1 MSVGPVLHES
11 VRVRQQPR
19 MSAAALP
26 EYLIMRPDGQ
36 QNVLHDC
43 KFSRPPIVTANG
55 DATRALRAYN
65 VDPRRSPE
73 ILIRVK
79 EALTIKAAERGI
91 KPKAREDAL
100 RCIEII
106 ELFEQRENALGMRS
120 LALVAPPNFD
130 AVEIEGVELSIRPD
144 FLVGGGGQG
153 QRVGAGLLRVAK
165 APDPESCKLKVT
177 KERRGEHRREMARY
191 LVAMMQMLLEAQDGS
206 LGTVDRDSCFV
217 ADLRLSEQIGPA
229 PDHTARLRAIR
240 AACRQVRELWP
251 SIQAKPA
258 LYRK

>member
-1 MSVGPVLHES
+1 
-11 VRVRQQPR
+11 
-19 MSAAALP
+19 MSASALA
-26 EYLIMRPDGQ
+26 EFLIMRPDGQ

-55 DATRALRAYN
+55 EAMKALRAYS

-79 EALTIKAAERGI
+79 DRLTIKSADRTI

-106 ELFEQRENALGMRS
+106 ELFERRENELGMRRM
-120 LALVAPPNFD
+120 ALSTPPNFD
-130 AVEIEGVELSIRPD
+130 AIDIEGVTVSIRPD
-144 FLVGGGGQG
+144 FLVGGGNRR
-153 QRVGAGLLRVAK
+153 QRVGAGILRVAK
-165 APDPESCKLKVT
+165 APDPEACKLQAT
-177 KERRGEHRREMARY
+177 KERRGEHRREMGRY
-191 LVAMMQMLLEAQDGS
+191 LIALMQILLDAQDGAF
-206 LGTVDRDSCFV
+206 GTVDRNLFFV
-217 ADLRLSEQIGPA
+217 SDLRLGELIGSP

-240 AACRQVRELWP
+240 AACRQIREIWP

>member
-1 MSVGPVLHES
+1 
-11 VRVRQQPR
+11 
-19 MSAAALP
+19 MSAAALA
-26 EYLIMRPDGQ
+26 EFLIMRPDGQ

-55 DATRALRAYN
+55 EAVRALRAYN
-65 VDPRRSPE
+65 ADPRRSSE

-79 EALTIKAAERGI
+79 EALTIKATDRAI

-100 RCIEII
+100 RCLEII
-106 ELFEQRENALGMRS
+106 DLFEQRENALGMRRM
-120 LALVAPPNFD
+120 ALSTSPNFD
-130 AVEIEGVELSIRPD
+130 AIDIEGVTVSVRPD
-144 FLVGGGGQG
+144 FLVGGGRGG
-153 QRVGAGLLRVAK
+153 ERVGASILRVAK
-165 APDPESCKLKVT
+165 APDPEACKLEAT

-191 LVAMMQMLLEAQDGS
+191 LVALMQILLEAQDGAF
-206 LGTVDRDSCFV
+206 GTVDRDSCFV
-217 ADLRLSEQIGPA
+217 ADLRLGERIGPA

-258 LYRK
+258 LYQK

>member
-1 MSVGPVLHES
+1 
-11 VRVRQQPR
+11 
-19 MSAAALP
+19 MSAAALA

-55 DATRALRAYN
+55 DAVRALREYN
-65 VDPRRSPE
+65 ADPRRSPE

-79 EALTIKAAERGI
+79 EELTIKAVEPGI

-106 ELFEQRENALGMRS
+106 QLFEQRENALGMRRMS
-120 LALVAPPNFD
+120 LAAAPNFEAID
-130 AVEIEGVELSIRPD
+130 IEGVTVSIRPD
-144 FLVGGGGQG
+144 FLVGGGRQG
-153 QRVGAGLLRVAK
+153 QRLGAGMLRVAK
-165 APDPESCKLKVT
+165 APDPEACKLQAT

-191 LVAMMQMLLEAQDGS
+191 LVALMQILLEAQDNS
-206 LGTVDRDSCFV
+206 LGTVDRASCFV
-217 ADLRLSEQIGPA
+217 ADLRLGEQIGPA

-251 SIQAKPA
+251 NVQAKPA
-258 LYRK
+258 LYQK

>member
-1 MSVGPVLHES
+1 
-11 VRVRQQPR
+11 
-19 MSAAALP
+19 MSAAALA

-55 DATRALRAYN
+55 DAVRALREYT

-79 EALTIKAAERGI
+79 EELTLKAAEPGI

-106 ELFEQRENALGMRS
+106 ELFEQRENALGMRRMS
-120 LALVAPPNFD
+120 LAAAPKFEVVD
-130 AVEIEGVELSIRPD
+130 VEGVAVSIRPD
-144 FLVGGGGQG
+144 FLVGGGRQG
-153 QRVGAGLLRVAK
+153 QRLGAGMLRVAK
-165 APDPESCKLKVT
+165 APDPEACKLQAT

-191 LVAMMQMLLEAQDGS
+191 LVALMQILLEAQDKS

-217 ADLRLSEQIGPA
+217 ADLRLAEQIGPA

-251 SIQAKPA
+251 NVQAKPA
-258 LYRK
+258 LYQK

>member
-1 MSVGPVLHES
+1 
-11 VRVRQQPR
+11 
-19 MSAAALP
+19 MSAAALA
-26 EYLIMRPDGQ
+26 EFLIMRPDGQ

-55 DATRALRAYN
+55 DAMRALRAYS

-79 EALTIKAAERGI
+79 EALTIKAADRTI

-100 RCIEII
+100 RCTEII
-106 ELFEQRENALGMRS
+106 DLFELRENALGMRR
-120 LALVAPPNFD
+120 LALNTPPKFD
-130 AVEIEGVELSIRPD
+130 AVDIEGVEVSIRPD
-144 FLVGGGGQG
+144 FLVGGGRRGE
-153 QRVGAGLLRVAK
+153 RIGAAILRVAK
-165 APDPESCKLKVT
+165 APDPEACKMQAT

-191 LVAMMQMLLEAQDGS
+191 LVALMQILLEAQDGL
-206 LGTVDRDSCFV
+206 LGTFDRDLSFV
-217 ADLRLSEQIGPA
+217 ADLRLGEQIGPA

-240 AACRQVRELWP
+240 AACQQVREIWP
-251 SIQAKPA
+251 SIKAKPA

>member
-1 MSVGPVLHES
+1 MGPVLHPS
-11 VRVRQQPR
+11 VRERQEPR
-19 MSAAALP
+19 MSAAALA
-26 EYLIMRPDGQ
+26 EFLIMRPDGQ
-36 QNVLHDC
+36 QNVLHDS

-55 DATRALRAYN
+55 DAMRALRAYN

-79 EALTIKAAERGI
+79 EALTIKAADRTI

-100 RCIEII
+100 RCAEII
-106 ELFEQRENALGMRS
+106 DLFEIRENALGMRRM
-120 LALVAPPNFD
+120 ALSSPPKFD
-130 AVEIEGVELSIRPD
+130 AIDIEGVEVSIRPD
-144 FLVGGGGQG
+144 FLVGAGRRGD
-153 QRVGAGLLRVAK
+153 RIGAGILRVAK
-165 APDPESCKLKVT
+165 APDPEACKMKTT

-191 LVAMMQMLLEAQDGS
+191 LVALMQMLLEAQDGS
-206 LGTVDRDSCFV
+206 LGTVDRDLCFV
-217 ADLRLSEQIGPA
+217 ADLRLGENMGPA
-229 PDHTARLRAIR
+229 PDHTARLRSIR